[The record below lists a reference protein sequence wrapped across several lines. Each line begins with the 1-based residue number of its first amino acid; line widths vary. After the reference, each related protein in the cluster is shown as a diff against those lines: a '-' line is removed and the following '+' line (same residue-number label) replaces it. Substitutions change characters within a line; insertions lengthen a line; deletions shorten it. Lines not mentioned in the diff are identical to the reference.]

1 MSILFPWY
9 LARENAVE
17 TKDFKLFRNTE
28 LSGIVQRYSEKAEQF
43 EQQQQTCTALLEK
56 VYNTEKSSSLLGL
69 KRKVHKGKKINFEQ
83 MELQSDVLE
92 ELNQYSQLLASVT
105 DLRNQY
111 LSLYDV
117 AEKEGREKLQE
128 IIGGSQKLLNPLPLL
143 NRNFNYKLSK
153 FLQEPANQH
162 KAKTKKIDFQLSRV
176 LSRSTVKTSPFSS
189 FTSVA
194 LRKWDDQP
202 MERRIYST
210 RINFYIIQ
218 KIIDILIREP
228 ELRKYAEYRMAPYL
242 KEEQKHLFEVQIDL
256 NRGKIFNN
264 VDKKISLHSNVLLNT
279 LTEMFEKQEYIPYDQ
294 LKKELMK
301 QLDDEKCEKFLTALI
316 NGNILFPNT
325 AVDEFVEYPEKDFLI
340 KLENYAPKSKK
351 AAETLTCYQELEELL
366 TEYEAATG
374 LSRFEINGRI
384 TEKLTEI
391 EAILETVFQKDLVF
405 YEDYIDDTIVVHP
418 ELKNIVE
425 QEKSGLS
432 LMQKL
437 SLLCNTA
444 LEVRLEFAYAFK
456 EKYSKQPIPATSKEV
471 YDLYMSIVNKFTN
484 WTDVLAP
491 VKGLKS
497 PLAKKIE
504 SYKAEVRALFLDAK
518 RETLEAQ
525 LDTEKIEALYQD
537 YQENIHVKT
546 DPSTILFQLE
556 QDKMILN
563 KIYSGKLRLFL
574 RFFHYYDDIYEEPD
588 FVDYIDHVFPKTSV
602 EITEGF
608 GFNANHHQSFLK
620 KRLIL
625 GNSREVDKQSDQA
638 VFLKDLFFKFDSQE
652 ELVHLYDQEGE
663 KLESIDMIGSLVD
676 YMLPYS
682 IQILNFNNSPR
693 FDIDYINIWN
703 EDKTKFIAD
712 YIPRLQI
719 GDMTISRRKWILNI
733 NQLRN
738 KKPANEQA
746 FELVERFLKEGLPT
760 EFFIKKYIGA
770 ENEGI
775 DYATIKRTA
784 LKPQYVNI
792 RSPLYI
798 KDFLKTID
806 QNDFIMLEE
815 VYPAIDGY
823 EKNIEYQVEYGGI
836 VNDV

>member
-28 LSGIVQRYSEKAEQF
+28 LSEIVQRYSEQHEKF
-43 EQQQQTCTALLEK
+43 EQQQKKCVELLENLYK
-56 VYNTEKSSSLLGL
+56 IEKSSELLGL
-69 KRKVHKGKKINFEQ
+69 KRKVYKGKKINTEQ
-83 MELQSDVLE
+83 TQLKPDEMEK
-92 ELNQYSQLLASVT
+92 LNQYSQLLAMVMN
-105 DLRNQY
+105 LRNQY
-111 LSLYDV
+111 LSLYDA
-117 AEKEGREKLQE
+117 AENEGREKLQE
-128 IIGGSQKLLNPLPLL
+128 IFGGSQKLLNPLPLL

-153 FLQEPANQH
+153 FLQEPTSQH

-202 MERRIYST
+202 TERRMYST

-218 KIIDILIREP
+218 KIIDILTREP
-228 ELRKYAEYRMAPYL
+228 ELRKFADYRMAPYL
-242 KEEQKHLFEVQIDL
+242 QGAQKHLFEVQIDL

-264 VDKKISLHSNVLLNT
+264 VDKKILLNSNALLNT
-279 LTEMFEKQEYIPYDQ
+279 LTEMFKQQEYISYDQ
-294 LKKELMK
+294 LKAELMK
-301 QLDDEKCEKFLTALI
+301 QLNEEKCEQFLNALI

-325 AVDEFVEYPEKDFLI
+325 AVDEFVEYPEKDFLM
-340 KLENYAPKSKK
+340 KLENYAKTSKK
-351 AAETLTCYQELEELL
+351 AAKTLNCYYELEELL
-366 TEYEAATG
+366 TEYERAAG
-374 LSRFEINGRI
+374 LDRFEINGRI
-384 TEKLTEI
+384 TDKLTEI
-391 EAILETVFQKDLVF
+391 ETILETVFQKDLVF
-405 YEDYIDDTIVVHP
+405 YEDYIDDTIAVHP
-418 ELKNIVE
+418 ELKKIFK
-425 QEKSGLS
+425 QEESGLS

-437 SLLCNTA
+437 SLLCNTS

-456 EKYSKQPIPATSKEV
+456 EKYGKQSISATNKEV
-471 YDLYMSIVNKFTN
+471 YDLYMKIVNKFTN

-491 VKGLKS
+491 VNGLKS
-497 PLAKKIE
+497 PLAQKIE
-504 SYKAEVRALFLDAK
+504 TYKAAVKVLFLEAK
-518 RETLEAQ
+518 QDTLEVQ
-525 LDTEKIEALYQD
+525 MDTEKIEALYRD

-546 DPSTILFQLE
+546 DPSTILFQIE

-574 RFFHYYDDIYEEPD
+574 RFFHYYDGIYEELD
-588 FVDYIDHVFPKTSV
+588 FVNYIDRVFPKTSV

-625 GNSREVDKQSDQA
+625 GNSRDVDNQSDQA
-638 VFLKDLFFKFDSQE
+638 VFLKDLSFKFDPNE
-652 ELVHLYDQEGE
+652 DLVHLYDQEGE
-663 KLESIDMIGSLVD
+663 KLESIDVIGSLVD

-733 NQLRN
+733 NQLRS

-784 LKPQYVNI
+784 LKPKYVNI

-798 KDFLKTID
+798 KDFIKTID
-806 QNDFIMLEE
+806 QNDYIMLEE
-815 VYPAIDGY
+815 VYPVIDGY
-823 EKNIEYQVEYGGI
+823 KKNIEYQVEYGGI